1 MKPLTLL
8 AFIFATALGTALIR
22 FLPARYAHHAAD
34 PRMQRLL
41 QGVPAAALGAL
52 LVTSFQTALPPHYLA
67 TTFAALALA
76 GVLAWRP
83 GGVLWPVL
91 GAVAVATA
99 GLALH
104 LG

>member
-1 MKPLTLL
+1 MNPITLF
-8 AFIFATALGTALIR
+8 AFVIAAALGTALIR
-22 FLPARYAHHAAD
+22 YLPARYAHHAAD

-52 LVTSFQTALPPHYLA
+52 LVTSFHTALPPHYLA
-67 TTFAALALA
+67 TTLVALGLAALLS
-76 GVLAWRP
+76 WRP

-91 GAVAVATA
+91 GAVLVAAA
-99 GLALH
+99 GLYLH

>member
-1 MKPLTLL
+1 MNSLTLL
-8 AFIFATALGTALIR
+8 TFVLAAALGTALIR

-34 PRMQRLL
+34 PRLERLL

-52 LVTSFQTALPPHYLA
+52 LVTGFTSALPPHDLV
-67 TTFAALALA
+67 TTALSLGVAAL
-76 GVLAWRP
+76 LAWRP

-91 GAVAVATA
+91 GAVAVAAT
-99 GLALH
+99 GLYIH